1 MDAVK
6 RLWNKNFAILWQGQ
20 LISDFGNAA
29 FSVALGFW
37 VLNATASPGTPGGD
51 VTLMGLVMACFALP
65 EVVLGPFA
73 GALADRADR
82 KRIIIAADFL
92 RGLLFAATGAALI
105 SGIFPFWMIFPLAI
119 LSGACAAFFSPALS
133 SAIPDI
139 VPKDSLS
146 RANSARGFSTTLSSL
161 LGNSL
166 GGVLFAAAGAPLLIL
181 LNGMSF
187 LYASVSQLFMKL
199 PPVKRAGAKKRMMRD
214 MADGMRYAFS
224 TAGLRTLLISGMLI
238 NLFAMIGVTLL
249 TPLFNGTPG
258 YGAEKYGLMM
268 GSMMAGA
275 VAGMAALSA
284 VKIRADRRSAV
295 FGAAIM
301 TMVCSTVPIGLI
313 LDVNWLYPLA
323 FLAGTAN
330 AFVNVMVQTIIQS
343 AVAAR
348 NRGKVFGILATVT
361 GGLQPLS
368 MALSGAIAGIAGI
381 RPAITAAFSLLVVA
395 ALPLLIDKNFKAFID
410 SDADEAPAAGG
421 PPAGPEAVPAP
432 PLPDEA
438 E

>member
-1 MDAVK
+1 
-6 RLWNKNFAILWQGQ
+6 
-20 LISDFGNAA
+20 
-29 FSVALGFW
+29 
-37 VLNATASPGTPGGD
+37 
-51 VTLMGLVMACFALP
+51 
-65 EVVLGPFA
+65 
-73 GALADRADR
+73 
-82 KRIIIAADFL
+82 
-92 RGLLFAATGAALI
+92 
-105 SGIFPFWMIFPLAI
+105 
-119 LSGACAAFFSPALS
+119 
-133 SAIPDI
+133 
-139 VPKDSLS
+139 
-146 RANSARGFSTTLSSL
+146 
-161 LGNSL
+161 
-166 GGVLFAAAGAPLLIL
+166 
-181 LNGMSF
+181 
-187 LYASVSQLFMKL
+187 
-199 PPVKRAGAKKRMMRD
+199 
-214 MADGMRYAFS
+214 
-224 TAGLRTLLISGMLI
+224 MLI

-275 VAGMAALSA
+275 VAGMVALSA

-368 MALSGAIAGIAGI
+368 MALSGAIAIVAGI

-432 PLPDEA
+432 PLPGFPDDSSSVVSVNPESTSESFPVGA
-438 E
+438 TFLPTFTYPPNVPLATPTAGQQVALAATPTETPGSVLLPATDGLPPVVPILILGALGVLGLAISSVRR